1 MKIDTT
7 KPVMVTG
14 ATGYVAGRLVEKLLK
29 EGLTVHAPIRDPKNL
44 KKVKYLNQ
52 IADKSAGEIKYFKA
66 DLLEEGSYLDAMQGC
81 SIVFHTASPFILEI
95 KDAQKELVDPALKGT
110 RNVLESVNKVES
122 VKTVVVTSS
131 CAAIYGDTIDLLQ
144 IENQTL
150 TEANWNTTSTL
161 SHQPYSYSKLLAEKE
176 AWKIAK
182 AQNRWKLV
190 TINPSFV
197 LGPGINPFATSESF
211 AVMKQLSD
219 GTMKMGAPDFQIGVI
234 DVRDLAEAHFKAGFM
249 EQANGR
255 YIISGK
261 DASLLEL
268 GLILN
273 QKFKKYPFPKK
284 TLPKF
289 LVWLVAPF
297 VGMTRSMVSK
307 NIGYKWKADNT
318 KSMKDLNMKYK
329 PLEETITEF
338 FIQLKDAGVIK

>member
-14 ATGYVAGRLVEKLLK
+14 ATGYVAGRLVEKLLN
-29 EGLTVHAPIRDPKNL
+29 EGLTVHAPIRNPENP

-52 IADKSAGEIKYFKA
+52 IAANSTGEIKYFKA
-66 DLLEEGSYLDAMQGC
+66 DLLEKGSYLEAMQGC
-81 SIVFHTASPFILEI
+81 SIVFHTASPFLLEI

-110 RNVLESVNKVES
+110 RNVLESVNQVES

-131 CAAIYGDTIDLLQ
+131 CAAIYGDTIDLLK
-144 IENQTL
+144 IDNQTL
-150 TEANWNTTSTL
+150 TEENWNTTSSL
-161 SHQPYSYSKLLAEKE
+161 KHQPYSYSKVVAEKE

-211 AVMKQLSD
+211 SVMKQLSD
-219 GTMKMGAPDFQIGVI
+219 GTMKMGAPDFEIGVI
-234 DVRDLAEAHFKAGFM
+234 DVRDLAEAHFRAGFM

-261 DASLLEL
+261 DTSLLEL
-268 GLILN
+268 GLILK
-273 QKFKKYPFPKK
+273 QKFKQYPFPKN

-297 VGMTRSMVSK
+297 VGMTRSMVNK
-307 NIGYKWKADNT
+307 NIDYKWRADNS
-318 KSMKDLNMKYK
+318 KSKKDLKLTYR

-338 FIQLKDAGVIK
+338 FVQLKDAGVVK